1 MIVED
6 KRIDLDASQGS
17 MRLEHL
23 INKTDQILEEE
34 NEDRDDLE
42 EPDDSQNSICTDKE
56 EENKHPK
63 INEPEMDLRKKDVF
77 SYSMPLQKKLDNL
90 KRNLNERMS
99 FLNQAPKLI
108 RDVDSMHSPDRHS
121 NLVN

>member
-1 MIVED
+1 
-6 KRIDLDASQGS
+6 
-17 MRLEHL
+17 
-23 INKTDQILEEE
+23 
-34 NEDRDDLE
+34 
-42 EPDDSQNSICTDKE
+42 
-56 EENKHPK
+56 
-63 INEPEMDLRKKDVF
+63 MDLRKKDVF